1 MCRTA
6 YVNCSRP
13 HRDLAQAATR
23 LHPRN
28 SSALDGH
35 MRCALAFKACTTEIS
50 TAKVWRENA
59 NIPQNI
65 AKVWGETGKI
75 PQNTAKV

>member
-1 MCRTA
+1 
-6 YVNCSRP
+6 
-13 HRDLAQAATR
+13 
-23 LHPRN
+23 
-28 SSALDGH
+28 

-75 PQNTAKV
+75 PQNAAKV